1 MPLTKVLML
10 MIGIWCMNANAS
22 STQLITPI
30 IGDNLQGVQE
40 VPLNLSAIAAYSVQ
54 PKHLY
59 VVDISQQ
66 VMPMRIE
73 QPKQAVQQVS
83 VPLQVYRWPEQT
95 AFNSSAA
102 LNQLQL
108 QLKQGEQQA
117 VVTWPEQSTIA
128 LSQQGADQT
137 WLLATPNLAKNLQA
151 HALLL
156 GWAGRDFASQVQVE
170 GSNNLV
176 DWYFA
181 GLGQVLQT
189 QTSSGQ
195 ALLQQEVKISQP
207 YAFWRIQ
214 FNQPIA
220 LQQASLQLSQ
230 NPGALWQQHEFKFQR
245 TDKQVTSQPVKPASP
260 VQWHLTLPMA
270 IGIQKLQ
277 FDIPPEQLWQVQV
290 QAKLRH
296 EGRDIWQQIGRATLY
311 APLQAVDALKAPSNE
326 IEFEDPISAR
336 EWRLNIDAP
345 QSLAQQSQLT
355 VQVFAPETTLY
366 FLAQG
371 VPPYRLI
378 VDPQGLRAA
387 PSLPQH
393 LKVKGKATLGDTVVH
408 TAPTSARQ
416 YGLWAGLFI
425 LVGILAY
432 AAWRLYRNM
441 QHMPQD

>member
-1 MPLTKVLML
+1 MRLTQVIML
-10 MIGIWCMNANAS
+10 TFAAWCMHAYAS

-30 IGDNLQGVQE
+30 VGENLQGVQE
-40 VPLNLSAIAAYSVQ
+40 VQLNLPAIAAYTVQ

-73 QPKQAVQQVS
+73 QPKQAAQQFS
-83 VPLQVYRWPEQT
+83 VPLQVYRWPEKT
-95 AFNSSAA
+95 VFSNADSVS
-102 LNQLQL
+102 QLQL

-117 VVTWPEQSTIA
+117 VVTWPKQSIIA

-156 GWAGRDFASQVQVE
+156 GWTGQDFTSQVQVE

-189 QTSSGQ
+189 QNSSGQ
-195 ALLQQEVKISQP
+195 SLLQQEVKINHA

-230 NPGALWQQHEFKFQR
+230 NSSALWQQHEFKFQR
-245 TDKQVTSQPVKPASP
+245 TDNQTASQVVNHASP
-260 VQWHLTLPMA
+260 VLWQLTLPMA
-270 IGIQKLQ
+270 VGIQKLQ
-277 FDIPPEQLWQVQV
+277 FNIPPEQLWQVQV

-296 EGRDIWQQIGRATLY
+296 EGREVWQQVGKAALY
-311 APLQAVDALKAPSNE
+311 APSTPIDPLTTPSNE
-326 IEFEDPISAR
+326 IKFEKPISAR
-336 EWRLNIDAP
+336 EWRLSVDAP
-345 QSLAQQSQLT
+345 NLLPQQTQLA
-355 VQVFAPETTLY
+355 VQVFAPQTKLY

-378 VDPQGLRAA
+378 VDPQGLRSA
-387 PSLPQH
+387 PGLPDH
-393 LKVKGKATLGDTVVH
+393 LKVKGKATLGKTVVH

-425 LVGILAY
+425 LVGILAF

-441 QHMPQD
+441 QNMPQN